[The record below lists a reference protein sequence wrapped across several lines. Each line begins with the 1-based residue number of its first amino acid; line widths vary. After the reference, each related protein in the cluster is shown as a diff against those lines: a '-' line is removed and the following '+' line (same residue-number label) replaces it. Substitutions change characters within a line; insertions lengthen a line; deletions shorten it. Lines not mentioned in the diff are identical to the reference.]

1 MIKLFLEKFKYTQ
14 SQHVAYRLAVQ
25 MGNSFWPI
33 LHSTL
38 LACDDHSHFLSA
50 RTPTTPISPFPI
62 SLFSSAA
69 TAIRGSVTSPSAQA
83 NDMCGRGFCSE
94 NMKLVRQSQGLLR
107 LCNVPTV
114 LIASLSQVPG
124 AISKWYWSARKWI
137 SGTSLNLKL
146 FEHCCIIT
154 GSRVDHLD
162 RYTMRWIFF
171 LPCKKLV
178 DYGACIPHQQG
189 TLVSWSANQ
198 KHEFINWK
206 QRVGLII
213 CASHWQWKPIPKLNQ
228 SLNSDAQK
236 KKKCSWKLF
245 AVQNSHL
252 RIAHSNNLKR
262 KKGPCMLI
270 IDENFPAPKFHPKPD
285 LTTRTWGK
293 TCPAITD
300 IEYHKEKKQG
310 TEKQHPQI
318 LKTHST
324 GHINQT
330 GSSQENSMN
339 FA

>member
-1 MIKLFLEKFKYTQ
+1 
-14 SQHVAYRLAVQ
+14 

-69 TAIRGSVTSPSAQA
+69 TATRGSVTSPSAQA

-107 LCNVPTV
+107 LRNAPTI

-124 AISKWYWSARKWI
+124 AISKWYWSAKKWI

-146 FEHCCIIT
+146 FKHCCIIT

-162 RYTMRWIFF
+162 THTMRWINV

-178 DYGACIPHQQG
+178 DYGACTPHQQG

-206 QRVGLII
+206 QRVGLLI
-213 CASHWQWKPIPKLNQ
+213 CASQWQWETNTKSKSSHWTRMP
-228 SLNSDAQK
+228 K
-236 KKKCSWKLF
+236 KKLLLNFVCSPELSPQDCPQQQSQEKERTVYAHHWWKL
-245 AVQNSHL
+245 
-252 RIAHSNNLKR
+252 
-262 KKGPCMLI
+262 P
-270 IDENFPAPKFHPKPD
+270 
-285 LTTRTWGK
+285 
-293 TCPAITD
+293 
-300 IEYHKEKKQG
+300 
-310 TEKQHPQI
+310 
-318 LKTHST
+318 
-324 GHINQT
+324 
-330 GSSQENSMN
+330 SSQIPSKTWFNNKNMRKDMSSN
-339 FA
+339 HWH

>member
-14 SQHVAYRLAVQ
+14 SQHVAYGLAVQ

-33 LHSTL
+33 LHSTV

-69 TAIRGSVTSPSAQA
+69 TATRGSVTSPSAQA

-107 LCNVPTV
+107 LCNAPTII
-114 LIASLSQVPG
+114 IASLSQVPG

-162 RYTMRWIFF
+162 RHTMRWINF

-206 QRVGLII
+206 QRVGLLI
-213 CASHWQWKPIPKLNQ
+213 CASHWQWETNTKTKSSHWTQ
-228 SLNSDAQK
+228 MQ

-300 IEYHKEKKQG
+300 IEYHKDKKQG
-310 TEKQHPQI
+310 TEN
-318 LKTHST
+318 ST
-324 GHINQT
+324 S
-330 GSSQENSMN
+330 GS
-339 FA
+339 